1 MCSFKRQDVPIFRTS
16 ASVEIRGSSGDLK
29 ILLKGQSP
37 RMRRHIH
44 FLRRGAVIRLSGA
57 APHLT
62 LLDYLRLHEGATGT
76 KEGCAEGDC
85 GACTVVL
92 RRRAPTLAPQE
103 HGRLARTEESKSGR
117 DARAPGEGKGG
128 GLVYAPVNACIVLA
142 GQADGADLITVE
154 DLAHDGSLHP
164 VQQALVDFHGSQ
176 CGFCTPGFV
185 MSLFALFHAS
195 NAPPGTA
202 GVPPAS
208 SLSESG
214 RDARAPKARGTRRDE
229 VNDSIAGNLCRCT
242 GYRPIVDAGLAA
254 CAAGAKDRFTEC
266 EPETARAL
274 AELEDGA
281 DVFAGTPERFFAA
294 PASIDALAGLYAEHP
309 DAVLV
314 AGATDV
320 GLWITKALRDLPRII
335 WLGRVKGLDE
345 IEDGTEQVTFGATVT
360 HAAAQPH
367 LAAID
372 PDLGEMM
379 RRFASPQVRHMGTIG
394 GNVANGSPIGDTPPA
409 LIALGATLVLQKGRA
424 TRTLALEDFFIAY
437 GKQDRG
443 PGEFVRAI
451 IVPKLRPD
459 ERFRCYKVS
468 KRFDQ
473 DISAVM
479 AAFKLRL
486 EGTRIVAARVAFG
499 GMAATPKRAM
509 AVEAALCCVD
519 IADPQGLDLACERLA
534 VDFAPITD
542 HRASAGYR
550 MTVAQA
556 LLRKALAEIA
566 GAPSRIT
573 RVIGWREECDSPN

>member
-1 MCSFKRQDVPIFRTS
+1 
-16 ASVEIRGSSGDLK
+16 
-29 ILLKGQSP
+29 
-37 RMRRHIH
+37 MRRHIH
-44 FLRRGAVIRLSGA
+44 FLRRGAVIRLSDV

-92 RRRAPTLAPQE
+92 RRRV
-103 HGRLARTEESKSGR
+103 G
-117 DARAPGEGKGG
+117 DN
-128 GLVYAPVNACIVLA
+128 LVYDPVNACIVLA
-142 GQADGADLITVE
+142 GQADGADVIAVE
-154 DLAHDGSLHP
+154 DLARDGSLHP

-185 MSLFALFHAS
+185 MSLFALYHAPS
-195 NAPPGTA
+195 A
-202 GVPPAS
+202 G
-208 SLSESG
+208 
-214 RDARAPKARGTRRDE
+214 RGVGRDE
-229 VNDSIAGNLCRCT
+229 VNDWIAGNLCRCT

-254 CAAGAKDRFTEC
+254 CTVPAQDRFSEH
-266 EPETARAL
+266 EPETAHAL
-274 AELEDGA
+274 AALDDGA

-294 PASIDALAGLYAEHP
+294 PASIDTLATLYGEHP
-309 DAVLV
+309 DAALV

-320 GLWITKALRDLPRII
+320 GLWITKEMRDLPKII
-335 WLGRVKGLDE
+335 WLGRVKGLDT
-345 IEDGTEQVTFGATVT
+345 IEDNAEQVTFGAAVT

-379 RRFASPQVRHMGTIG
+379 RRFASKQVRNMGTIG

-409 LIALGATLVLQKGRA
+409 LMALGATLVLQRGA
-424 TRTLALEDFFIAY
+424 NTRTLALEDFFIAY

-443 PGEFVRAI
+443 PGEFARSIV
-451 IVPKLRPD
+451 VPKLKPE

-479 AAFKLRL
+479 GAFKLRL
-486 EGTRIVAARVAFG
+486 TGTRIAAARIAFG
-499 GMAATPKRAM
+499 GMAATPKRAP
-509 AVEAALCCVD
+509 AVEAALCD
-519 IADPQGLDLACERLA
+519 IDLADPKGPDLACERLG

-542 HRASAGYR
+542 HRASGGYR

-556 LLRKALAEIA
+556 LLRKALAEIG

-573 RVIGWREECDSPN
+573 RVVGWREGLRAYG